1 MNVLCARLF
10 GAACLLAGILQAD
23 CALAAPEFACAQ
35 VTPST
40 VMAPPYGRD
49 KESNVCEGFYEK
61 AVSAP
66 FIELVSLTLV
76 SPDVMKAISSPKI
89 VISTA
94 PAARGSWRLLVQP
107 LSVAMPYRVDAVL
120 SSAAP
125 LKWDFARM
133 GAATRTTL
141 KDVGFVAM
149 ASGGTDASTVVPI
162 RISAAGD
169 PARDIPKVAYAT
181 VRVTGTTSKVM
192 WRSYATDPTERSG
205 TLSWVSVGSEPLYPE
220 DWATIEIPLTGGK
233 GGLTIE
239 FKGIDVDSNEIH
251 PLRIVIPGSGS

>member
-1 MNVLCARLF
+1 MLFARSF
-10 GAACLLAGILQAD
+10 GAACLLAGILQAE
-23 CALAAPEFACAQ
+23 CALAAPEFSCAQ

-49 KESNVCEGFYEK
+49 KASNVCEGFYER

-76 SPDVMKAISSPKI
+76 SPDAMKALSSPKI
-89 VISTA
+89 AIST
-94 PAARGSWRLLVQP
+94 PPPARGSWRLLVQP
-107 LSVAMPYRVDAVL
+107 LSVAMPYRVDALL
-120 SSAAP
+120 SSATA
-125 LKWDFARM
+125 LKWDFATM
-133 GAATRTTL
+133 GAATRTSL
-141 KDVGFVAM
+141 KDVGFVATK
-149 ASGGTDASTVVPI
+149 SGGTDVSTVVPI
-162 RISAAGD
+162 RISSAGD
-169 PARDIPKVAYAT
+169 PTKDISKVAYAT

-205 TLSWVSVGSEPLYPE
+205 ALNWASVGSEPLYPE